1 MTLQNPAI
9 IGVGRTKF
17 GEHYES
23 APEDLIEEA
32 GLQALD
38 SAGIT
43 RKDLNACYL
52 SDYFLQVT
60 NKIGLEEG
68 FFSELLELHVPM
80 EKTRSFS
87 SALLNACHAVQSG
100 KYNFVL
106 VGGMEKMTDRWD
118 KIRDDL
124 MLLEDPWSYYAGCT
138 PEANHELLLKGYI
151 NKHGIKGEQLE
162 QLFTALAQ
170 ISVKNHRNATQNP
183 LAQYTHAIKLD
194 TVLKARTRACK
205 SLGLFDFAP
214 ISDGASALIL
224 ANPEAA
230 KMCSSIPVYVLGSSS
245 ATDYI
250 TFPSRRDRTGFLANT
265 LAMEA
270 ALKQAK
276 VEVADIQI
284 AELYDQS
291 TLLEMI
297 SLEDLGF
304 CKKGKAWFD
313 IYQSCKDNY
322 GFYEING
329 RKLFV
334 NLNGGLKA
342 DGNPLGATGG
352 AQIFEVVKQLRGEAD
367 NQVQL
372 DGKVPGVGCVSELEG
387 FGTKAYIHI
396 LGRNLE

>member
-1 MTLQNPAI
+1 LQNPAI

-230 KMCSSIPVYVLGSSS
+230 KMCSNIPVYVLGSSS